1 MERRFWL
8 QKAPRESTEHDGQA
22 VHVWVHGA
30 ARTTAGIMK
39 SKGNYR
45 YIIYPGVPQASR
57 PNYLRLD
64 LRRKGHRY
72 RK

>member
-45 YIIYPGVPQASR
+45 YIIQVFPKPVAQTIYG
-57 PNYLRLD
+57 
-64 LRRKGHRY
+64 
-72 RK
+72 